1 MSGPFTV
8 NSRSDVASAVSLVRD
23 SFRERGVSAPA
34 CPLIAEALLLHL
46 LDSGC
51 APVTVG
57 YRGGRNGFIEIRAA
71 GERDTFEVPS
81 GADEDGRI
89 EAEINLN
96 ILAQYAEQFDCRY
109 QKGVNRYRIYPER
122 RRIPDLS
129 AEIYDFYAKADDAA
143 LERPLSV
150 LLRIFGNHRARFV
163 AAMIVKSVKHIA
175 ALMLPVFAA
184 NIIDS
189 LAGGNGVFF
198 SWPVLLSIFA
208 SVTALLVNLVCF
220 WIDSILYHRFTRAVE
235 SGFKM
240 AIVRKLEALS
250 IRYHQ
255 NTQSGKLLSKLIS
268 DVQFIGMLIYDRLG
282 DVLHLGIDVVF
293 VIVTALLR
301 FPPMLLF
308 YLVIVPAATLFIR
321 SFMKPVLESKA
332 FMRRQTETSNAAFQ
346 EMLEMSQL
354 TRSHGLE
361 KTEYRRIS
369 EKVLQVQQA
378 ADRYD
383 QIGVWVNNVSYGG
396 AQGFRL
402 VCLCF
407 AAFLASRGYISI
419 GTVVLFQSIFEMII
433 GSVQKVLDELPQI
446 TQGYDS
452 LVSVSEILRERDVE
466 TNGSRL
472 LPEPVRG
479 EIRFRD
485 VVFRY
490 APKDEPVLRGLNFDI
505 PAGTSAAFIGKS
517 GAGKTSLLSL
527 MLGLYD
533 YESGNIRVDGIE
545 LRELDKHS
553 YRRHIA
559 VVPQNT
565 VLFSGTLWDNLV
577 YGLSYVTT
585 AQVLDALRRVGLQDL
600 LDSLPDGLN
609 TRIFEGGSNLSGGQ
623 RQRIAIARAL
633 LRDARIILF
642 DEATSALDEESERQV
657 QAAIDAVMDQC
668 TVVMVAH
675 RLGTLRKVDVIY
687 RIEDGRAIPYDSYE
701 QVLREVGGEEA
712 LKTEYA
718 VRK

>member
-1 MSGPFTV
+1 MEKKKIRIILDTWIARIG
-8 NSRSDVASAVSLVRD
+8 AVFGWICLV
-23 SFRERGVSAPA
+23 FW
-34 CPLIAEALLLHL
+34 
-46 LDSGC
+46 
-51 APVTVG
+51 
-57 YRGGRNGFIEIRAA
+57 
-71 GERDTFEVPS
+71 
-81 GADEDGRI
+81 
-89 EAEINLN
+89 
-96 ILAQYAEQFDCRY
+96 
-109 QKGVNRYRIYPER
+109 
-122 RRIPDLS
+122 
-129 AEIYDFYAKADDAA
+129 
-143 LERPLSV
+143 
-150 LLRIFGNHRARFV
+150 
-163 AAMIVKSVKHIA
+163 
-175 ALMLPVFAA
+175 ALMGLM
-184 NIIDS
+184 
-189 LAGGNGVFF
+189 G
-198 SWPVLLSIFA
+198 
-208 SVTALLVNLVCF
+208 LVG
-220 WIDSILYHRFTRAVE
+220 S
-235 SGFKM
+235 
-240 AIVRKLEALS
+240 
-250 IRYHQ
+250 
-255 NTQSGKLLSKLIS
+255 
-268 DVQFIGMLIYDRLG
+268 DRLG

-293 VIVTALLR
+293 VMVTALLR

-361 KTEYRRIS
+361 KTEYRRLS

-402 VCLCF
+402 VCLCL

-490 APKDEPVLRGLNFDI
+490 APKDEPVLRGLSFDI

-533 YESGNIRVDGIE
+533 YESGSILVDGIE